1 MDNFY
6 FINCIFMKYL
16 NFILELCLSIH
27 LFVQKFNE
35 ILYVLGTQD
44 TVVSKVRYCLFPHG
58 LL

>member
-1 MDNFY
+1 
-6 FINCIFMKYL
+6 MKYL